1 MTYVNENALNNKSDK
16 LNNHNNDSSVI
27 LSYQNE
33 ISRLT
38 L

>member
-16 LNNHNNDSSVI
+16 LNNYSNDSSVI

-33 ISRLT
+33 ISKLT